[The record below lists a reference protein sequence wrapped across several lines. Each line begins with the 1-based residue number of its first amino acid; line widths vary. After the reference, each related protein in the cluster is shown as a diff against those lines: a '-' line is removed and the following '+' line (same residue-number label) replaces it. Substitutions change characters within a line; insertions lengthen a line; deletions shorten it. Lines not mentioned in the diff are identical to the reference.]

1 MKLETLLLD
10 CVLEHGRIV
19 AVISYFIKYCLI
31 AFSSTSNPFQRDQI
45 PRAFITIGQNDIMP
59 GLLDQTQT
67 SVSSSKEAPSTAFKH
82 LQIKG
87 LHPTFAAEATGV
99 DLANASEEEFQEILA
114 AMAKVCCT
122 PSHPP

>member
-1 MKLETLLLD
+1 MTSIPYSTYN
-10 CVLEHGRIV
+10 CP
-19 AVISYFIKYCLI
+19 I
-31 AFSSTSNPFQRDQI
+31 AFLSTSTPSERSKILRASTVGRD
-45 PRAFITIGQNDIMP
+45 DIMP

-122 PSHPP
+122 LRHRS